1 MLFDTAMESYMGVT
15 ESLDAVIEN
24 WEGPEVEPS
33 SRAFAEIT
41 REGAEELA
49 RLESAIYVAD
59 VVIESQLVDGDIT
72 MEQAE
77 AVAEGAIKDFLGKI
91 VKHLKALFE
100 KVKGW
105 FVSIGKKI
113 KVYAM
118 DNKKFVA
125 QYENEIRDKAKSSE
139 LKIKSYKYDVDK
151 AMRTLGEFEVVVLR
165 NLETLCG
172 AITSA
177 QDAQSW
183 MNVLKDEKKTAITVD
198 ANGNVKDTFWE
209 TCKLGNT
216 WAEVK
221 DKIMKDFHDGDAEER
236 SVKDFNIEDMIKMLK
251 APKEEKAIKD
261 FYNKVSST
269 YNRSIKDLEAAQRM
283 YNDDKKSDEAGKERV
298 GKFVKATSSKVS
310 SLTSLY
316 GNCGELSIA
325 IYREYTTASAKIC
338 KALVTKRVKESY
350 VGSYGEGTG
359 SILESALG
367 IL

>member
-15 ESLDAVIEN
+15 ESLDSVMES
-24 WEGPEVEPS
+24 WEGPEVEPT

-41 REGAEELA
+41 RKGTEELA

-59 VVIESQLVDGDIT
+59 VVIESQLLDGDIT
-72 MEQAE
+72 ISQAE
-77 AVAEGAIKDFLGKI
+77 AVAEGAIKDFLNKI
-91 VKHLKALFE
+91 IAQLKKLFE

-113 KVYAM
+113 KVFTM
-118 DNKKFVA
+118 SNKKFIA
-125 QYENEIRDKAKSSE
+125 QYEEEIRAKAKTTE
-139 LKIKSYKYDVDK
+139 LKIKSYKYDVNR
-151 AMRTLGEFEVVVLR
+151 AMRTLGEFETVVLR
-165 NLETLCG
+165 NLDTLCG
-172 AITSA
+172 AVTSA

-183 MNVLKDEKKTAITVD
+183 MNVLRDEKKTAIAVD

-221 DKIMKDFHDGDAEER
+221 DRIMKDFHDGDAEER
-236 SVKDFNIEDMIKMLK
+236 SVKDMDIADMIKMLK
-251 APKEEKAIKD
+251 SDDQTKSINEYYK
-261 FYNKVSST
+261 KVSSV

-316 GNCGELSIA
+316 GNCGELAVA
-325 IYREYTTASAKIC
+325 IYKEYTVASAKIC
-338 KALVTKRVKESY
+338 KALVTKKVKESY
-350 VGSYGEGTG
+350 VGGYDTG
-359 SILESALG
+359 SILESALST
-367 IL
+367 L